1 MGPANRLPDAQT
13 PSRLLAGFAVVLAG
27 AAAVALL
34 LPRPLADALFAA
46 WVLFAVVL
54 AVVGAVGA
62 WGRRTASVWVAALL
76 LTGLTVVGM

>member
-1 MGPANRLPDAQT
+1 
-13 PSRLLAGFAVVLAG
+13 
-27 AAAVALL
+27 
-34 LPRPLADALFAA
+34 LFAA